1 MAVYGNSINKFD
13 LISNIYEQNLVFESI
28 DITLNEGVGD
38 VLKNIFKGLIKGIKA
53 VIKWIKDFIIN
64 ILNKLKRNKSTTAQ
78 QQNRDADNIR
88 TNNKSTDTQYN
99 RDTEKDNIFKFREER
114 DEFLNTPISD
124 IVKTHPFI
132 TKQNIHIYYDI
143 CETLKDYIN
152 IFSDSRYEFCGAFVC
167 TKSNKMYNLDLNE
180 PLNSNDLLDYEYICG
195 LTRNDRTID
204 NYLVS
209 GSIVDECIKR
219 FKSLNIDDIVKIE
232 KSLKNT
238 VKVFEDIMKL
248 LESIDKSLYKENNM
262 DELNKLFDKYYELE
276 DKIEIPGYKDKLKN
290 DDVMQK
296 VKNAVAN
303 DGLTKSKLR
312 YITESIQRALCVTK
326 KNIIVLSKYIPL
338 YYKLKN
344 DIDTL
349 ENYINTNK
357 ERILKKYNITDT
369 NWRYI

>member
-78 QQNRDADNIR
+78 QQQNKDTDNIR

-114 DEFLNTPISD
+114 DEFLNTRISD

-132 TKQNIHIYYDI
+132 IAEKNFYYDI
-143 CETLKDYIN
+143 CDTLKGYIN
-152 IFSDSRYEFCGAFVC
+152 TFSDSRYEFGTGIVC
-167 TKSNKMYNLDLNE
+167 TKSNNFYSVNE
-180 PLNSNDLLDYEYICG
+180 PLNSNDLFDYEYFCG
-195 LTRNDRTID
+195 LVRNDRTID

-209 GSIVDECIKR
+209 GSIVDNCIGR

-290 DDVMQK
+290 NDRMQK
-296 VKNAVAN
+296 VKNAVAIDAFPN
-303 DGLTKSKLR
+303 SRLR
-312 YITESIQRALCVTK
+312 YITDSIQRALCVTK
-326 KNIIVLSKYIPL
+326 NNIIVLSKYIPL

-369 NWRYI
+369 NWCYI